1 MRYGIISD
9 IHGNLEALE
18 AVIHALSRE
27 RIDKYLCAGD
37 IVGYGADSGECIK
50 KTRALNPIVICGN
63 HDAAS
68 SGLIDTSN
76 FTEPAK
82 NAVKWTKKHL
92 NANDASF
99 LRGLDFVFKNK
110 HLALV
115 HGTLEEPEEFNY
127 IFDSEMAQKTFDLM
141 DSPVCFVGHSHC
153 PLIFSYKNNAVKIS
167 NDMKADLSSA
177 EKLIVN
183 VGSVGQPRDGDP
195 RLCYSIYDTDRGSVR
210 LKRLSYDVSKAQRKI
225 VDAGLPAAFAYRLGV
240 GR

>member
-18 AVIHALSRE
+18 AAVHALSRE
-27 RIDKYLCAGD
+27 EIDKYSCVGD
-37 IVGYGADSGECIK
+37 IVGYGADPGECIK
-50 KTRALNPIVICGN
+50 KTRGLNAITICGN

-68 SGLIDTSN
+68 SGLIDTVN

-82 NAVKWTKKHL
+82 NAVKWTKRHL
-92 NANDASF
+92 ADNDTSF

-110 HLALV
+110 HLTLA
-115 HGTLEEPEEFNY
+115 HGALEEPEEFHY
-127 IFDSEMAQKTFDLM
+127 IFDEEAALRTFNLM
-141 DSPVCFVGHSHC
+141 DTPVCFVGHSHR
-153 PLIFSYKNNAVKIS
+153 PLVLLHKNNAVEIS
-167 NDMKADLSSA
+167 DDMKANLSGD

-195 RLCYSIYDTDRGSVR
+195 RLCYCIYDTDIGSVQ
-210 LKRLSYDVSKAQRKI
+210 LKRLPYDVDKAQRKI
-225 VDAGLPAAFAYRLGV
+225 VDAGLPSAFAYRLGM

>member
-18 AVIHALSRE
+18 AAINALSRE
-27 RIDKYLCAGD
+27 KIDKYLCAGD
-37 IVGYGADSGECIK
+37 IVGYGADPGECIK
-50 KTRALNPIVICGN
+50 KTRGLDAITVCGN

-68 SGLIDTSN
+68 SGLIDTLN

-82 NAVKWTKKHL
+82 NAVKWTKGHL
-92 NANDASF
+92 AESDASF

-110 HLALV
+110 HLTLT
-115 HGTLEEPEEFNY
+115 HGALEEPEEFNY
-127 IFDSEMAQKTFDLM
+127 IFDKKAALGTFDMM
-141 DSPVCFVGHSHC
+141 DTPVCFVGHSHR
-153 PLIFSYKNNAVKIS
+153 PLVLSYKSNAVEIS
-167 NDMKADLSSA
+167 GDMKADLSGA

-195 RLCYSIYDTDRGSVR
+195 RLCYCIYDTDIGSVR
-210 LKRLSYDVSKAQRKI
+210 LKRLPYDVDKAQRKI
-225 VDAGLPAAFAYRLGV
+225 VEAGLPSAFAYRLGV